1 MDCFVVYLHGYIRVF
16 FLYLCMP
23 VTTGSA
29 RLHNTTDKNN
39 VTEAVG
45 LARSGDNTITLP
57 FPCDLEPLESVCEY
71 TDARMSVP
79 AHA

>member
-1 MDCFVVYLHGYIRVF
+1 MQ
-16 FLYLCMP
+16 

-29 RLHNTTDKNN
+29 RLHNTTGKNN
-39 VTEAVG
+39 DVTEAVG
-45 LARSGDNTITLP
+45 LAHSGDNTITLP
-57 FPCDLEPLESVCEY
+57 FPCDLEPLEY

>member
-1 MDCFVVYLHGYIRVF
+1 MVSLFISMVILEFSFFIYVCRSLLVQPGY
-16 FLYLCMP
+16 
-23 VTTGSA
+23 
-29 RLHNTTDKNN
+29 TTDKNN

-57 FPCDLEPLESVCEY
+57 FLCDLEPLESVCEY